1 MSNTNNVRDTSNH
14 RTRSLADKDNSAG
27 LNDGNTL
34 RTSAGMSSRV
44 VLEEN
49 SNPSLNMEHEIL
61 GKDGKPI
68 YESSP
73 VDLYV
78 K

>member
-1 MSNTNNVRDTSNH
+1 
-14 RTRSLADKDNSAG
+14 
-27 LNDGNTL
+27 
-34 RTSAGMSSRV
+34 
-44 VLEEN
+44 
-49 SNPSLNMEHEIL
+49 MEHEIL